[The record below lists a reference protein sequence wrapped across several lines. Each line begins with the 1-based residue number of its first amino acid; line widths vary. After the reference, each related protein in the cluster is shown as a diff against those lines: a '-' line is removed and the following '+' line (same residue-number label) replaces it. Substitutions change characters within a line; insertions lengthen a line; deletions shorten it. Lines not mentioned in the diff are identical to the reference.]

1 VIFSSNFRF
10 MSNESGG
17 LDFVCCSKQIS
28 AQITSRSLPLTTARE
43 PKMETQRSLMLGTTS
58 SGGNR
63 IYDLPDCKVLTT
75 TELVELTGISVN
87 TLWRLRQMGEGPPR
101 IKLTE
106 RIYGYPV
113 GKLREWL
120 AQRETA

>member
-1 VIFSSNFRF
+1 
-10 MSNESGG
+10 
-17 LDFVCCSKQIS
+17 
-28 AQITSRSLPLTTARE
+28 
-43 PKMETQRSLMLGTTS
+43 METQRSLMLGTTS
-58 SGGNR
+58 SGAHR

-87 TLWRLRQMGEGPPR
+87 TLWRLRQAGEGPPR

-120 AQRETA
+120 AQREVA